1 LAFFTTPAGQRIDF
15 AISNDGNFQP
25 SPLGNTSINISWNT
39 FWDVKTAT
47 IADGWS
53 VEMRIPFSSLRFQ
66 EKDGKVQMG
75 LLMNR
80 SISYRNEIDTY
91 PEIDPKHGPFA
102 PIKPSL
108 AQTIEMDGVKA
119 AKPVYIA
126 PYLLTGIE
134 QNPSTGFLAKFGIA
148 GVDLRTQ

>member
-1 LAFFTTPAGQRIDF
+1 MVA
-15 AISNDGNFQP
+15 
-25 SPLGNTSINISWNT
+25 
-39 FWDVKTAT
+39 
-47 IADGWS
+47 

-66 EKDGKVQMG
+66 EKDGKIRMG

-91 PEIDPKHGPFA
+91 PEIDTKHGLFA

-108 AQTIEMDGVKA
+108 AETIEMDGVKA

-126 PYLLTGIE
+126 PYVLTGIE
-134 QNPSTGFLAKFGIA
+134 QNQVLNVEGTVEHFWIQHGALPETFL
-148 GVDLRTQ
+148 